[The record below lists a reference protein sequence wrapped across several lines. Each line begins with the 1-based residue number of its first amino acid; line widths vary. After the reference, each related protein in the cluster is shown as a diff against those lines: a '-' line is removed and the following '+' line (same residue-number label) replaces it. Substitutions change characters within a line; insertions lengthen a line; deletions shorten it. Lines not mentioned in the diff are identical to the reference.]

1 MRLCRGMGSERSW
14 RTGERERNKKKKKK
28 KKKKIN

>member
-14 RTGERERNKKKKKK
+14 RTGERERNKKKKEEEEK
-28 KKKKIN
+28 N